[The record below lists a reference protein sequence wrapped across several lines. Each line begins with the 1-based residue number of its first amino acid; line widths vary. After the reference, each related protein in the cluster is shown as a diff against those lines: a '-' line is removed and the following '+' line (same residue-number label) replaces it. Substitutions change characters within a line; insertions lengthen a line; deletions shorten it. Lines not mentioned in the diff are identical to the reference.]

1 MTARPEIARPGDR
14 TTVVADLLAAFMDDP
29 VLGWVFPDRRRR
41 HRYGGHFF
49 TMQAR
54 RLLPGG
60 LAWKADGGSALWAA
74 PGRWR
79 ESPLDS
85 LRLGLRTLPG
95 VWPRPRVVTSGLLA
109 LEARHP
115 REQHLY
121 LATVGVRP
129 EHQGKGLGS
138 ALLRPGSS
146 TPTRCGCPR
155 TWRARTSATCRSTS
169 ATASPSSPSTSC
181 PTGRRCGSCG
191 GRQARK
197 PRSGR
202 SAPSS
207 PRAARAAEGV
217 RRPRRARTSRRGR
230 RRRRRARSPA

>member
-1 MTARPEIARPGDR
+1 MTAAPEIARPGDR
-14 TTVVADLLAAFMDDP
+14 ATVVADLLAAFMDDP
-29 VLGWVFPDRRRR
+29 VLSWVFPDRRRR

-49 TMQAR
+49 VMQAR

-115 REQHLY
+115 REPHVY

-129 EHQGKGLGS
+129 ERQGTGLGS
-138 ALLRPGSS
+138 ALLRPGLEHADALRLPAYLESS
-146 TPTRCGCPR
+146 NEGNVPLYERHGFAVIAEHVLPDVPTMWLM
-155 TWRARTSATCRSTS
+155 WRPAR
-169 ATASPSSPSTSC
+169 
-181 PTGRRCGSCG
+181 
-191 GRQARK
+191 
-197 PRSGR
+197 
-202 SAPSS
+202 
-207 PRAARAAEGV
+207 
-217 RRPRRARTSRRGR
+217 
-230 RRRRRARSPA
+230 

>member
-1 MTARPEIARPGDR
+1 MTARLEIARPGDR
-14 TTVVADLLAAFMDDP
+14 ATVVADLLAAFMDDP

-49 TMQAR
+49 AMQAR

-60 LAWKADGGSALWAA
+60 LAWKADGGGALWAA

-115 REQHLY
+115 REPHLY

-138 ALLRPGSS
+138 ALLRPGLEHADAQRLPAYLESS
-146 TPTRCGCPR
+146 NERNVPLYERHGFAVIAEHVLPDGPTMWLMWRPPR
-155 TWRARTSATCRSTS
+155 
-169 ATASPSSPSTSC
+169 
-181 PTGRRCGSCG
+181 
-191 GRQARK
+191 
-197 PRSGR
+197 
-202 SAPSS
+202 
-207 PRAARAAEGV
+207 
-217 RRPRRARTSRRGR
+217 
-230 RRRRRARSPA
+230 